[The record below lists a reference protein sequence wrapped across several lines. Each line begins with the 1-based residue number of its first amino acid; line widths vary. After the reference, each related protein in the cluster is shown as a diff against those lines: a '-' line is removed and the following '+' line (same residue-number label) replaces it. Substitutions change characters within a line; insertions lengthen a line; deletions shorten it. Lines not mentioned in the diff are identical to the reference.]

1 MCAHTV
7 GRSGRGCLGS
17 RSSSSRHPQSDAIT
31 VWPVGPFLYRLGTLH
46 WAVRGG
52 EPSLPP
58 AGWLACVEDPG
69 QGTERL
75 SSASGGG
82 QVPPRKAPPP
92 RPLGTGQAAP
102 EPRPRRWGR
111 RLGTAG
117 PRPAELLYSGRPPP
131 LPMGNSHCV
140 PQAPRRLR
148 ASFSRKPSL
157 KGNR

>member
-58 AGWLACVEDPG
+58 AGWRVWRTPG
-69 QGTERL
+69 RELKGSAQPQVGARSLPERL
-75 SSASGGG
+75 RLPGPWVQGRLPQSPAPGGG
-82 QVPPRKAPPP
+82 AGGSGQRDPDLSTCSTRAGCHRCPWGTATVSL
-92 RPLGTGQAAP
+92 RPLGGSEPPFP
-102 EPRPRRWGR
+102 ESPR
-111 RLGTAG
+111 
-117 PRPAELLYSGRPPP
+117 
-131 LPMGNSHCV
+131 
-140 PQAPRRLR
+140 
-148 ASFSRKPSL
+148 
-157 KGNR
+157 